1 MAALT
6 ILGAF
11 AYTTIPAS
19 IFPTMS
25 FARVDVVIDAGD
37 LPPERVRI
45 AISQPLERAFGGLPS
60 VTRTLAT
67 STQGSAELIVEFDPA
82 TDVRYDL
89 QSVDQ
94 AIAAMSG
101 LLPRGVSTS
110 ATVIN
115 PNSEPVLSY
124 AFSSP
129 VLSQTVVRE
138 LIAQNLVP
146 AFSGVPGLARTLA
159 VGGPEREYN
168 VDLDA
173 AALAAHGLS
182 AGDVGRAIAD
192 ANAVTAPGIATAF
205 AQRNVLVVDSRI
217 LDARSLGAVVV
228 PDSRRV
234 PTRLDALGRVS
245 LGVAPASTAMSFD
258 ASHAVGLNFYALPG
272 ADSVKMA
279 DAVEARMRDLAPRL
293 PGGMRAT
300 KYWDQTQLIRDS
312 QSSLRDAIG
321 LGALLAVGVILLFLR
336 NLRLTLIAAIVIPL
350 AMAITIF
357 AIGRMGQTL
366 NLMSVGGLAVA
377 VGLIIDDAIVVIE
390 NIARNLHA
398 HPTDSKRLVVVRSM
412 RELIAPMSASTL
424 TTVVVFV
431 PLVLLSG
438 VSGFFFR
445 ALAAT
450 LGTALVVSLGLAIF
464 VTPILA
470 EKMMQPVGAVHDDVG
485 FVARL
490 LARYEPLLRWAL
502 AHRRTVYIASAGV
515 LVVTALLL
523 TRLPSDFLPKLDEG
537 QFEIR
542 YQMPVGTALE
552 ASDAAATQLERVAL
566 ADPAVVSVGRFTGI
580 DTNGFSPTP
589 VRNGT
594 IRIALRPRSKRD
606 SFDAITNRM
615 RDAMQ
620 RSVPAVHLDF
630 HQILEDIIDDISGA
644 PAPLEITVRGA
655 DERLL
660 EASATSI
667 ADRIAKVA
675 GVTDVFS
682 GVIHDDPALR
692 VAPNAARLAALG
704 LSANDV
710 SDAISASTQGT
721 VATSLAGSTTL
732 VPVRVRVAGGGGSPG
747 SGLLATSAG
756 VLQLDSLATTAR
768 DVLTS
773 DVTDENGQRV
783 VIVTANYSGATLS
796 AVVADVGNAL
806 ARTPLPPGYTWS
818 MGGAY
823 RAQQQSF
830 REFASVVA
838 IAIALV
844 FFVMLATFGSFRL
857 PLVVL
862 TAIPLAL
869 IGVAIG
875 LFATGT
881 PFNVSSFMG
890 LLLLVGLIVKNGI
903 LLIDVANRKRAEG
916 ASVHEA
922 LVTAGRLRLRP
933 IVMTTCAAIGGLLP
947 LAFGLGSGSEMER
960 PLAIAVIGGLS
971 TATVFTLIAIPVL
984 YAGFTAKDRPA

>member
-1 MAALT
+1 VAALT

-25 FARVDVVIDAGD
+25 FARVDVVVEAGD
-37 LPPERVRI
+37 LPPERVRLAI
-45 AISQPLERAFGGLPS
+45 AQPLERAFGGLPS
-60 VTRTLAT
+60 VVRTLAT
-67 STQGSAELIVEFDPA
+67 STQGSAELIVEFDPKS
-82 TDVRYDL
+82 DVRNDL
-89 QSVDQ
+89 QAVDQ
-94 AIAAMSG
+94 AIAAAG
-101 LLPRGVSTS
+101 AALPPGIATS
-110 ATVIN
+110 ATVVN

-124 AFSSP
+124 AFASP
-129 VLSQTVVRE
+129 VLSQTIVRE
-138 LIAQNLVP
+138 LLAQNLVP
-146 AFSGVPGLARTLA
+146 QFSGIPGLARILA
-159 VGGPEREYN
+159 VGGPEREYH
-168 VDLDA
+168 VDLSP

-182 AGDVGRAIAD
+182 AADVGRAIAD

-228 PDSRRV
+228 PDAHRV

-245 LGVAPASTAMSFD
+245 LGVAPSTTAMSYD
-258 ASHAVGLNFYALPG
+258 GGHAVGLNFYALPG
-272 ADSVKMA
+272 ADTVKMA
-279 DAVEARMRDLAPRL
+279 DAIEARMRDLAPRL
-293 PGGMRAT
+293 PGRTTAD
-300 KYWDQTQLIRDS
+300 KYWDQTRLVRDS

-321 LGALLAVGVILLFLR
+321 LGALLAIGVILLFLR
-336 NLRLTLIAAIVIPL
+336 NLRMTLIAAIVIPL
-350 AMAITIF
+350 AIAITIF
-357 AIGRMGQTL
+357 AIGRLGQSL

-398 HPTDSKRLVVVRSM
+398 YPGDDKRAVIVRSM

-431 PLVLLSG
+431 PLLLLSG
-438 VSGFFFR
+438 VSGFFFQ
-445 ALAAT
+445 ALAVT
-450 LGTALVVSLGLAIF
+450 LGTSLVVSLGLAIF
-464 VTPILA
+464 LTPILA
-470 EKMMQPVGAVHDDVG
+470 EKMVQPANAIHDDVG
-485 FVARL
+485 AIARL

-502 AHRRTVYIASAGV
+502 SHRRAVYAASAGV
-515 LVVTALLL
+515 LVVTAVLL
-523 TRLPSDFLPKLDEG
+523 TRLPSDFLPALDEG

-542 YQMPVGTALE
+542 YQMPVGTALD
-552 ASDAAATQLERVAL
+552 ASDDAATQLERVAL
-566 ADPAVVSVGRFTGI
+566 ADPAVASVGRFTGI

-594 IRIALRPRSKRD
+594 LRIALKPRSQRD
-606 SFDAITNRM
+606 AYETVSDRM

-620 RSVPAVHLDF
+620 ASVPAVQLDF
-630 HQILEDIIDDISGA
+630 HQILEDMINDISGA
-644 PAPLEITVRGA
+644 PAPLEITVRGS
-655 DERLL
+655 DERML
-660 EASATSI
+660 EATATAI
-667 ADRIAKVA
+667 ADRIGKLPGVA
-675 GVTDVFS
+675 DVFS
-682 GVIHDDPALR
+682 GVVRDDPAVR

-704 LSANDV
+704 LSAGDV
-710 SDAISASTQGT
+710 SDAIAASTQGS
-721 VATSLAGSTTL
+721 VATSLAGASTL
-732 VPVRVRVAGGGGSPG
+732 IPVRVRAGAATGLPG

-756 VLQLDSLATTAR
+756 VLPLGALASTTR

-783 VIVTANYSGATLS
+783 VIVTANYGGATLS
-796 AVVADVGNAL
+796 AVVAEVRDAL
-806 ARTPLPPGYTWS
+806 ARAPLAPGYTWS
-818 MGGAY
+818 IGGAY

-830 REFASVVA
+830 REFATVVA

-844 FFVMLATFGSFRL
+844 FFVMLATFSSYRL

-869 IGVAIG
+869 IGVASA
-875 LFATGT
+875 LFITRT

-903 LLIDVANRKRAEG
+903 LLIDVANRTRAEG
-916 ASVHEA
+916 ASIEDA
-922 LVTAGRLRLRP
+922 LVTAGRMRLRP
-933 IVMTTCAAIGGLLP
+933 IVMTTFAAIGGLLP

-984 YAGFTAKDRPA
+984 YAGFTAKERA

>member
-25 FARVDVVIDAGD
+25 FARVDVVIGAGD

-45 AISQPLERAFGGLPS
+45 AIAQPLERAFGGLPS

-67 STQGSAELIVEFDPA
+67 STQGSAELIVEFDPT
-82 TDVRYDL
+82 TDVRNDL

-94 AIAAMSG
+94 AIAAAAG
-101 LLPRGVSTS
+101 VLPLGITSS

-129 VLSQTVVRE
+129 LLSQTVVHE
-138 LIAQNLVP
+138 MIVQNLVP

-182 AGDVGRAIAD
+182 AGDVGRAVAD

-228 PDSRRV
+228 PDARRV

-245 LGVAPASTAMSFD
+245 LGVAPATTAMSFD

-272 ADSVKMA
+272 ADTVKMA

-293 PGGMRAT
+293 PGGTHAT
-300 KYWDQTQLIRDS
+300 KYWDQTRLIRDS

-321 LGALLAVGVILLFLR
+321 LGALLAIGVILLFLR
-336 NLRLTLIAAIVIPL
+336 NLRMTLIAAVVIPL
-350 AMAITIF
+350 AIAITIF

-398 HPTDSKRLVVVRSM
+398 HPTYPKREIVVQSM

-445 ALAAT
+445 ALATT
-450 LGTALVVSLGLAIF
+450 LGTSLVVSLGLAVF
-464 VTPILA
+464 LTPILA
-470 EKMMQPVGAVHDDVG
+470 EQMMQPAGAVHDDVG

-502 AHRRTVYIASAGV
+502 GHRRTVYVASAGI

-580 DTNGFSPTP
+580 DTNGFAPTP

-594 IRIALRPRSKRD
+594 IRIALKPRSQRD
-606 SFDAITNRM
+606 SFDAISERM
-615 RDAMQ
+615 RGAMQ
-620 RSVPAVHLDF
+620 KTVPAVQLNF

-644 PAPLEITVRGA
+644 PAPLEITVRGT
-655 DERLL
+655 DERVL

-667 ADRIAKVA
+667 ADRIAKVP

-682 GVIHDDPALR
+682 GVTHDDPAVR

-704 LSANDV
+704 LNANDV
-710 SDAISASTQGT
+710 SDAIAASTQGM
-721 VATSLAGSTTL
+721 VPTSLAGSATL
-732 VPVRVRVAGGGGSPG
+732 VPVRLRVAGGGGAPG
-747 SGLLATSAG
+747 TGLLATSAG
-756 VLQLDSLATTAR
+756 VLQLNSLATTAR

-773 DVTDENGQRV
+773 DVTDENAQRV
-783 VIVTANYSGATLS
+783 LIVTANYGGTTLS
-796 AVVADVGNAL
+796 AVVAGVRSAL

-818 MGGAY
+818 IGGAY

-830 REFASVVA
+830 REFATVVA

-869 IGVAIG
+869 IGVALG

-916 ASVHEA
+916 ASIDEA

-933 IVMTTCAAIGGLLP
+933 
-947 LAFGLGSGSEMER
+947 
-960 PLAIAVIGGLS
+960 
-971 TATVFTLIAIPVL
+971 
-984 YAGFTAKDRPA
+984 